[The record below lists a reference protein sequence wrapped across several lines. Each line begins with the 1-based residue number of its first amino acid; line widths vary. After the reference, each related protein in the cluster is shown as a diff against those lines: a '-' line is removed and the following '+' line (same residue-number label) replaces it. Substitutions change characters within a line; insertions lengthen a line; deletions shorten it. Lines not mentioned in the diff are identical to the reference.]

1 MGEGRRSERLKLS
14 RYALRYC
21 PLGGN
26 REDAPVAT
34 GQNRAHRRADQWRI
48 RRGLQARQLAH
59 KVNQLVIAPT
69 SNFRRRDDELEALSL
84 RGQFRVFV
92 VLIPDGLG
100 ESRAVFDVRVE
111 ALHS

>member
-1 MGEGRRSERLKLS
+1 MSD
-14 RYALRYC
+14 
-21 PLGGN
+21 
-26 REDAPVAT
+26 EDA
-34 GQNRAHRRADQWRI
+34 RWREKRR
-48 RRGLQARQLAH
+48 LEARQLAH

-69 SNFRRRDDELEALSL
+69 SNLRRRDDELEALSL

-100 ESRAVFDVRVE
+100 EGRAVFDVRVE